1 MLFSATFSPSCGD
14 VIVYSLLSGQFTQRE
29 KQFYSSVFLQSI
41 TPGPYAIVQNDNG
54 IIVGQ
59 LVGDGV
65 VIQLQNTKVYNTHS
79 IFFFLHS

>member
-14 VIVYSLLSGQFTQRE
+14 VIVYSLPSGQFAQRE
-29 KQFYSSVFLQSI
+29 EKQLYSSVFLQSI

-59 LVGDGV
+59 LIGDGV
-65 VIQLQNTKVYNTHS
+65 VIQLENTKVYKY
-79 IFFFLHS
+79 I